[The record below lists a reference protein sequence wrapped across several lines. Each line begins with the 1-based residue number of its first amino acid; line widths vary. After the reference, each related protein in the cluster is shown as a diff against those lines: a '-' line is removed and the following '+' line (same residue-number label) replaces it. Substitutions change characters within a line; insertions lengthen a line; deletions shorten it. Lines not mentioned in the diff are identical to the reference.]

1 MSRGSFKQSSKSLY
15 PSTSIGQTIPSNQGY
30 EDEFALQPEIFMNN
44 SDEPNKVIVVDLQMP
59 FFSIVILMVK
69 WALASI
75 PAIIILATIFSLVT
89 GFMGGMMGGMMH
101 PI

>member
-1 MSRGSFKQSSKSLY
+1 
-15 PSTSIGQTIPSNQGY
+15 
-30 EDEFALQPEIFMNN
+30 MNN
-44 SDEPNKVIVVDLQMP
+44 SDLPNKVVVVDLQMP

-75 PAIIILATIFSLVT
+75 PAIIILATIFSIVT
-89 GFMGGMMGGMMH
+89 GFMGGMMGGMMR

>member
-1 MSRGSFKQSSKSLY
+1 
-15 PSTSIGQTIPSNQGY
+15 
-30 EDEFALQPEIFMNN
+30 MNN
-44 SDEPNKVIVVDLQMP
+44 SDEPSTVIVVDLQMP

-75 PAIIILATIFSLVT
+75 PAIIILATLFSIVT
-89 GFMGGMMGGMMH
+89 GFMGGMMGGMMR

>member
-1 MSRGSFKQSSKSLY
+1 
-15 PSTSIGQTIPSNQGY
+15 
-30 EDEFALQPEIFMNN
+30 MNN
-44 SDEPNKVIVVDLQMP
+44 SDEPSKVIVVDLQMP

-75 PAIIILATIFSLVT
+75 PAIIILVTIFSVVT
-89 GFMGGMMGGMMH
+89 GFMGGMMGGMMR